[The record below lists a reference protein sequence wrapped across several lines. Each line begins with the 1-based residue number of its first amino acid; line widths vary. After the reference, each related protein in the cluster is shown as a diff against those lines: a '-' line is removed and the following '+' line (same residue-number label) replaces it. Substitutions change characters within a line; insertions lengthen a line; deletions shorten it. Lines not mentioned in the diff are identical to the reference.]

1 MADEETT
8 QTTDDKDRA
17 AARAQEFKER
27 QEKAKEEIKEFEQRD
42 EFPSDPKE
50 WPDGPAK
57 YQTIDG
63 DGEDPYG
70 EGITGKLGPASVEH
84 HPDGS
89 VSVEGEKVDDP
100 EEFKGEPIPGGPTDP
115 EAPQDLTTQKI
126 REDQG
131 RQLESEKGEDGD
143 GGGDDD
149 REKDGDEDEKERDEG

>member
-1 MADEETT
+1 MADDDEAVE
-8 QTTDDKDRA
+8 TTDDKDSA

-42 EFPSDPKE
+42 EFPSDPKD

-84 HPDGS
+84 HEDGS
-89 VSVEGEKVDDP
+89 VTVEGDKVDDP
-100 EEFKGEPIPGGPTDP
+100 EEYKGEPIPGGPTDP
-115 EAPQDLTTQKI
+115 K
-126 REDQG
+126 EDRLG
-131 RQLESEKGEDGD
+131 SDEDTVLHTDDDDDKSGSSDDDAEDSEKTKES
-143 GGGDDD
+143 
-149 REKDGDEDEKERDEG
+149 KDS

>member
-1 MADEETT
+1 MAEDETVE
-8 QTTDDKDRA
+8 TTDDKDSA
-17 AARAQEFKER
+17 ASRAQEFKER

-84 HPDGS
+84 HTDGS

-115 EAPQDLTTQKI
+115 KQDRLGSD
-126 REDQG
+126 EDTV
-131 RQLESEKGEDGD
+131 LHADD
-143 GGGDDD
+143 DDD
-149 REKDGDEDEKERDEG
+149 REKQRSGSEDGDD

>member
-1 MADEETT
+1 MADDDEAVE
-8 QTTDDKDRA
+8 TTDDKDSA
-17 AARAQEFKER
+17 AERAQEFKER

-84 HPDGS
+84 HEDGS
-89 VSVEGEKVDDP
+89 VTVEGEKVDDP
-100 EEFKGEPIPGGPTDP
+100 DEYKGEPIPGGPTDP
-115 EAPQDLTTQKI
+115 KQDRLGSD
-126 REDQG
+126 EDTVLHQDDDD
-131 RQLESEKGEDGD
+131 ESE
-143 GGGDDD
+143 DD
-149 REKDGDEDEKERDEG
+149 ESEDESKAEDS

>member
-1 MADEETT
+1 MADDEEAVE
-8 QTTDDKDRA
+8 TTDDKDSA
-17 AARAQEFKER
+17 AARAEEFRER

-84 HPDGS
+84 HEDGS
-89 VSVEGEKVDDP
+89 VTVEGEKVDDP
-100 EEFKGEPIPGGPTDP
+100 DEYKGEPIPGGPTDP
-115 EAPQDLTTQKI
+115 K
-126 REDQG
+126 EDRLG
-131 RQLESEKGEDGD
+131 SDEDTVLHS
-143 GGGDDD
+143 DDD
-149 REKDGDEDEKERDEG
+149 EDSDDSSDDDASKDEDKKDS